1 MAYTILIPSRNI
13 DNLLTCVEAVRAAG
27 ETGRVIVVW
36 DDIVEL
42 PEDDR
47 RRELAA
53 LDVTIWHA
61 DPPFCFARN
70 VNIGIRAAEPDDV
83 VLLNDD
89 ALLESGSHFEDLRPP
104 DDYGIVGA
112 TTNVTGYP
120 EQWRRRFDAA
130 QLCREVKRIAF
141 VCVYI
146 PRRTRLTGPTLRHA
160 YVGLLD
166 ERFCGPGVYGGE
178 DIDYCLRVQ
187 QAGLKVGVSDLCFV
201 DHVKLKSTFRGAHP
215 TNGAPGDIRESNR
228 IGREKWGNK
237 WPKLGA

>member
-13 DNLLTCVEAVRAAG
+13 DNLMACVGALRAAG
-27 ETGRVIVVW
+27 ETGRVIVLW
-36 DDIVEL
+36 DDGFEL
-42 PEDDR
+42 PMMQR
-47 RRELAA
+47 RRELEA
-53 LDVTIWHA
+53 LDVTILHC
-61 DPPFCFARN
+61 DTPFCFARN
-70 VNIGIRAAEPDDV
+70 CNIGIRAAAPDGV

-89 ALLESGSHFEDLRPP
+89 ALLDPACGFYVLQSFDFLRKW
-104 DDYGIVGA
+104 GVTGA
-112 TTNVTGYP
+112 TTNVTGHR
-120 EQWRRRFDAA
+120 EQMRLGVFGQA
-130 QLCREVKRIAF
+130 CGMREVRRIAF

-146 PRRTRLTGPTLRHA
+146 PRCTLDA
-160 YVGLLD
+160 VGLLD

-178 DIDYCLRVQ
+178 DVDYCLRVQ

-201 DHVKLKSTFRGAHP
+201 DHAKLKSTFRGAHP